1 MKEKV
6 LAILNC
12 SKHDSEKFNEL
23 FAVYRSLPG
32 KSDSLVKH
40 FNVQGYKPDTFA
52 DLAYQTKKLAG
63 ITPVEA
69 ASYTKKPCHDCGGGK
84 AKPEDLPKTE
94 TQKTP
99 ENTPET
105 PFREEYPFLNEKD
118 VPEEFK
124 ILAADKI
131 TAYKTL
137 QSGHAKLQ
145 TAREGSSDL
154 TEEEL
159 SAVAQEVAEA
169 DELNSLIKEEFE
181 HYQETG
187 EVLGKHPIFAER
199 KLIKKIEAMTGPDKS
214 KRLSNLATYIRRDG
228 GKMEKAIQAGKTAE
242 ADKFAAKIEGY
253 ELEKKLIEKSM

>member
-6 LAILNC
+6 LAILSC
-12 SKHDSEKFNEL
+12 KKSDSDKFNEL
-23 FAVYRSLPG
+23 FALYRSLPG

-40 FNVQGYKPDTFA
+40 FNTRGFSQETFE
-52 DLAYQTKKLAG
+52 DLSYQTKKLLS
-63 ITPVEA
+63 ISDLEA
-69 ASYTKKPCHDCGGGK
+69 ASYKSKPCHDCGGGK
-84 AKPEDLPKTE
+84 AKPEELPKKKTE
-94 TQKTP
+94 TKEASQ
-99 ENTPET
+99 ENTS
-105 PFREEYPFLNEKD
+105 FREEYPFLNDLE

-131 TAYKTL
+131 SAYKLL
-137 QSGHAKLQ
+137 QDGHAKLQ
-145 TAREGSSDL
+145 GAKEGNSDL
-154 TEEEL
+154 SEAEL
-159 SAVAQEVAEA
+159 AEIAQEVAEA
-169 DELNSLIKEEFE
+169 DELNSLIKEEFD